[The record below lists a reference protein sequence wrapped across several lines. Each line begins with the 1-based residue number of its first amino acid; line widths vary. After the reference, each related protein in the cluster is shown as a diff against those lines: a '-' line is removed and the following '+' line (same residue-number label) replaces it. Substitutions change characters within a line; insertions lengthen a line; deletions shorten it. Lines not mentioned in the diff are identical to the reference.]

1 MFFLYI
7 DCVLKYTTTNR
18 RESNEHYSRA
28 DHKHSDRHVGS
39 RPRPLRASASP
50 SRYSG
55 VGTFR
60 GTFDDFDAKLVD
72 GRLEGIAKVASVQV
86 DDENLA
92 GHLQTP
98 DFFDAEQFPELR
110 FASKHD
116 RARRRR
122 RLDPG
127 RPDAS
132 RRHAAGRD
140 RGHGHRAR
148 SRTRYGQQRIGFDLE
163 TTVNRHDFGINWN
176 MELPGGGQALGD
188 DVVITAN
195 LALVQA

>member
-1 MFFLYI
+1 MS
-7 DCVLKYTTTNR
+7 TTAEQTT
-18 RESNEHYSRA
+18 SIPTGTWGL
-28 DHKHSDRHVGS
+28 DPVHSSIGFAV
-39 RPRPLRASASP
+39 
-50 SRYSG
+50 RYSG

-72 GRLEGIAKVASVQV
+72 GGLEGVAKVASVRV

-92 GHLQTP
+92 GHLQSP

-110 FASKHD
+110 FASKTIERNGD
-116 RARRRR
+116 RVSIQGDLTLR
-122 RLDPG
+122 G
-127 RPDAS
+127 VTHS
-132 RRHAAGRD
+132 VEIAGTVT
-140 RGHGHRAR
+140 GPLENA
-148 SRTRYGQQRIGFDLE
+148 YGQQRIGFDLE
-163 TTVNRHDFGINWN
+163 TTVNRQEYGLAWN